1 MLYYVGYFGLELFVR
16 VFGFVTLFLF
26 VVVIFYVIVA
36 TYCFRW
42 CLVLASVC
50 Y

>member
-1 MLYYVGYFGLELFVR
+1 MLYYVGYFGLGLFVR
-16 VFGFVTLFLF
+16 VFGFVMLFF
-26 VVVIFYVIVA
+26 VCCGYIYVIVA
-36 TYCFRW
+36 VCCFRW